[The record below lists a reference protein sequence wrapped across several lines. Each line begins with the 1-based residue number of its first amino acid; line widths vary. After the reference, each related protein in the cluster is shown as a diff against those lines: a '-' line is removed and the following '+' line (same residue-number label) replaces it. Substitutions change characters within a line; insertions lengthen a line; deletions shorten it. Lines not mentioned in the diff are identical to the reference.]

1 MPSYP
6 QHAFTASNSIEEI
19 VVTAQKRE
27 QNTESVRITMNV
39 IGTDKLRARNYQNL
53 SELASTIV
61 NIELFEDLPS
71 AGISTWVIRGVGLQ
85 DFNTNNTQTASVY

>member
-61 NIELFEDLPS
+61 NIELFEDFPS
-71 AGISTWVIRGVGLQ
+71 AGISTWVIRGVDLQ